1 MTTTITILLT
11 SVFATAFISGV
22 LSLGGGSILMGI
34 FGWILPISTAMILHG
49 ITQAA
54 ANASRS
60 WIYRDHIQWHILGY
74 YFIGAVICTGIFS
87 WLAIVPNKA
96 VLFLCLGLLPFVH
109 ILLPKGYAFDI
120 TRPGNAVSCGL
131 LVSASLL
138 IAGVSGPILDI
149 YYVKTS
155 LSRFQIHATKGVT
168 QGIGHVVKVAY
179 FIVILGLVEDGLGPL
194 PIWIFIIVIPVA
206 YIGSIASRSVLK
218 AMEDQQ
224 FKKYTQTATMAVGA
238 IFLTKGIHFL
248 ISGPV

>member
-1 MTTTITILLT
+1 MD
-11 SVFATAFISGV
+11 IS
-22 LSLGGGSILMGI
+22 
-34 FGWILPISTAMILHG
+34 
-49 ITQAA
+49 
-54 ANASRS
+54 
-60 WIYRDHIQWHILGY
+60 
-74 YFIGAVICTGIFS
+74 
-87 WLAIVPNKA
+87 
-96 VLFLCLGLLPFVH
+96 
-109 ILLPKGYAFDI
+109 
-120 TRPGNAVSCGL
+120 RPGNAISCGFI
-131 LVSASLL
+131 VSASLL

-206 YIGSIASRSVLK
+206 YLGSIASRRVLK

-238 IFLTKGIHFL
+238 IFLTKGIHL
-248 ISGPV
+248 LLSGPV